1 MTCNPTPELV
11 SEKSMIWKDAPQC
24 LLQRRL
30 QQPGRGSTERPIG
43 RAMDEEGA
51 VHTRNSVVK
60 KSEVAFAAT
69 QMTWRVSHW
78 AEQWM
83 KKARY
88 IHATQSLKRVRWH
101 LQPHRWP
108 GECHTEWSKS
118 DMEKSGKASLICG
131 MQKEMIQ
138 MNLLMKQK
146 ETQRMNL
153 GLLRGKDGGADG

>member
-1 MTCNPTPELV
+1 MYLLHCWWECELV
-11 SEKSMIWKDAPQC
+11 QTLQRTVWKLLKTIKTELPNDLQSHSWACIREKHDLKGRTQC

-88 IHATQSLKRVRWH
+88 ICTTQSLKSEMAFAATQMTWRVSHWV
-101 LQPHRWP
+101 
-108 GECHTEWSKS
+108 K
-118 DMEKSGKASLICG
+118 
-131 MQKEMIQ
+131 
-138 MNLLMKQK
+138 
-146 ETQRMNL
+146 
-153 GLLRGKDGGADG
+153 